1 MISLFWS
8 LTGRSRLHSSP
19 HLGCTSDWLAGISLC
34 KFTGKHVCWSS
45 DWGLKL
51 LVALKLPRI
60 YHWMGSV
67 CLENTPIMTQSPGS
81 WLLTQ
86 KVSIYNIPSTNVTVS
101 VGEFE
106 TEGVVFRQRR
116 KTPYRN
122 TTNIV
127 TRIKH
132 INTRMRKKEGEGV
145 WLMRLAVLATRV
157 SGFIARNC
165 SMKSI
170 GESSSCLSW
179 EQFIVSESKFCFR

>member
-1 MISLFWS
+1 M
-8 LTGRSRLHSSP
+8 
-19 HLGCTSDWLAGISLC
+19 
-34 KFTGKHVCWSS
+34 V
-45 DWGLKL
+45 
-51 LVALKLPRI
+51 
-60 YHWMGSV
+60 M
-67 CLENTPIMTQSPGS
+67 
-81 WLLTQ
+81 TQ

-127 TRIKH
+127 TTIKH

-170 GESSSCLSW
+170 G
-179 EQFIVSESKFCFR
+179 

>member
-1 MISLFWS
+1 
-8 LTGRSRLHSSP
+8 
-19 HLGCTSDWLAGISLC
+19 
-34 KFTGKHVCWSS
+34 
-45 DWGLKL
+45 
-51 LVALKLPRI
+51 
-60 YHWMGSV
+60 
-67 CLENTPIMTQSPGS
+67 MTQSPGS

-122 TTNIV
+122 TTNII
-127 TRIKH
+127 TKIKH

-145 WLMRLAVLATRV
+145 WVMRLAVLAKRV

-170 GESSSCLSW
+170 RQVCNRGVVKDKW
-179 EQFIVSESKFCFR
+179 GK